1 MLELCGIIAERGGRL
16 AAAGIVGILQ
26 KIGRAGSKNNGTPV
40 PNKVTAVAID
50 GGLYE
55 HYAQYR
61 AHMHAAIV
69 ELLGENAAQSVVI
82 ELSKD
87 GSGVGTALLAA
98 SHSQHAKWHKQA
110 ESLTN

>member
-1 MLELCGIIAERGGRL
+1 L

-26 KIGRAGSKNNGTPV
+26 KIGRPGSKNNGTPV

-87 GSGVGTALLAA
+87 GSGGI
-98 SHSQHAKWHKQA
+98 SKQNLSPINK
-110 ESLTN
+110 SL